1 MSSSRFR
8 LRRASFSLNL
18 PKHDVYK
25 TAARSRGFH
34 EISSSA
40 SNLTP
45 DIQVPTSTPL
55 LLDPATVGANFVRV
69 GNYLVS
75 GEVKDTANSQ
85 ASLSIR
91 DAVNVITEEQ
101 LTCKVLPLNRYQ
113 EVLAPY
119 FRLGSHDGV
128 VQLHE
133 VIIGA
138 TCVYAFFARHYGDL
152 HSHVRAARRLRDT
165 DAARLFE
172 QIVSVVAHCHES
184 GIVLR
189 DLKLRKFVF
198 KDPEKTQLMLESLDD
213 ARVLDTDLDDDFMS
227 DRHGCPAYVSPEILA
242 ASDSTYSGRAA
253 DVWSLGVIL
262 YTMLIGRYPFY
273 DSDPISLFRMIRN
286 GRFAIPKR
294 AVSEQAECLV
304 RWLLCCDPSRRPSAS
319 EVLHHPWFDLCR
331 RSPSQANR
339 YYLEKLDRGSS
350 NGKDADVEHNIARSM
365 NSDQTVPQGTSTK
378 GSINDFNLDW

>member
-101 LTCKVLPLNRYQ
+101 LTCKVKLMSCR
-113 EVLAPY
+113 
-119 FRLGSHDGV
+119 SH
-128 VQLHE
+128 
-133 VIIGA
+133 
-138 TCVYAFFARHYGDL
+138 FF
-152 HSHVRAARRLRDT
+152 
-165 DAARLFE
+165 
-172 QIVSVVAHCHES
+172 IV
-184 GIVLR
+184 
-189 DLKLRKFVF
+189 K
-198 KDPEKTQLMLESLDD
+198 
-213 ARVLDTDLDDDFMS
+213 
-227 DRHGCPAYVSPEILA
+227 
-242 ASDSTYSGRAA
+242 
-253 DVWSLGVIL
+253 
-262 YTMLIGRYPFY
+262 
-273 DSDPISLFRMIRN
+273 
-286 GRFAIPKR
+286 
-294 AVSEQAECLV
+294 
-304 RWLLCCDPSRRPSAS
+304 
-319 EVLHHPWFDLCR
+319 
-331 RSPSQANR
+331 
-339 YYLEKLDRGSS
+339 
-350 NGKDADVEHNIARSM
+350 
-365 NSDQTVPQGTSTK
+365 
-378 GSINDFNLDW
+378 